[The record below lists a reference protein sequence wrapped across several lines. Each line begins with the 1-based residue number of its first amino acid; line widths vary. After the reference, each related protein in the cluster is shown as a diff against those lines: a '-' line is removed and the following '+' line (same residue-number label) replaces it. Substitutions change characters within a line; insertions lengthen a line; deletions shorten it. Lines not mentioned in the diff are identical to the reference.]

1 MRNGYQPKTGCEK
14 PNPPKNGGSNV
25 CKKDK
30 KIILN
35 VDVTKDIIQPLFD
48 AIDLEKNDNKI
59 SNQEKHYLLQ
69 FLLACCSVQDSIDEE
84 SRGEKMACFMDTLI
98 SHKMAELIQKAQ
110 KYFFGDDN
118 GEVEE

>member
-1 MRNGYQPKTGCEK
+1 MGNIYQPKSDGNQN
-14 PNPPKNGGSNV
+14 PNNPPKSGSNAY
-25 CKKDK
+25 KEDK
-30 KIILN
+30 KIVLN
-35 VDVTKDIIQPLFD
+35 VDVTNDIIQPLFD

-110 KYFFGDDN
+110 KYFFGD
-118 GEVEE
+118 EVEE